1 MTIEYIL
8 LLIVVFAIGLKSFM
22 IAPRRAFT
30 ESGPKLAARV
40 EKHLLTGRGFSAN
53 HGIKWGPDQ
62 SK

>member
-22 IAPRRAFT
+22 IAPRKAFT

-40 EKHLLTGRGFSAN
+40 EKQLLTGRSFSAN
-53 HGIKWGPDQ
+53 HSFRWEPDR
-62 SK
+62 K

>member
-22 IAPRRAFT
+22 IAPRKAFT

-40 EKHLLTGRGFSAN
+40 EKQLLTGRPLSAN
-53 HGIKWGPDQ
+53 HSFRWEPDR
-62 SK
+62 K